1 MANKQEDPRPW
12 LTATYSP
19 EQKKFY
25 FEHRDDYKDVSTD
38 DIYKNIHPDDI
49 RGRIIKETLDKR
61 YNPNGVST
69 EEKENMPSAYY
80 EPDGCPWC
88 GASLTEEDGTYHC
101 YCCGY
106 DHKLERNDYKWDDVD
121 ED

>member
-1 MANKQEDPRPW
+1 M
-12 LTATYSP
+12 
-19 EQKKFY
+19 
-25 FEHRDDYKDVSTD
+25 STD
-38 DIYKNIHPDDI
+38 EIYKNTRPDDI

-69 EEKENMPSAYY
+69 EKKENMPSRYY

-106 DHKLERNDYKWDDVD
+106 DHILERNDYVWSDDDD
-121 ED
+121 EE